1 MQDVLV
7 QLDSS
12 FDQRPVY
19 TLVAWL
25 RHRDA
30 QVTNGEPLA
39 IIQDGDT
46 RKVISAPCSGRIVA
60 IYADPGAPLLPR
72 SMIALIRPGL
82 PLAIPASSI
91 NSILIA
97 GALIAVI
104 VVIVPML
111 NGMTDSTATAV
122 LPTPVATTPATTW
135 WPFGA
140 SPQPSGI
147 TVPATET
154 PESDAD
160 PAQITPPDANPPIA
174 PEITPATED
183 TPVTEVPSVPP
194 QTEPLVKRVGNLIN
208 EMINLTNEIRPWI
221 QTNQLLNPQIYEQ
234 MISQRILRKR
244 KIKEQL
250 HTIASENN
258 KKPALTPMEQQLLNQ
273 LDEFIAPCAR
283 MYEEA
288 QIASESNTIIPD
300 LNEQYAQCNNGAN
313 NLVQSPSSP

>member
-19 TLVAWL
+19 ILVAWL

-30 QVTNGEPLA
+30 QVTIGEPLA

-82 PLAIPASSI
+82 PLAMPASSV
-91 NSILIA
+91 NNILIA
-97 GALIAVI
+97 VALIAVI

-111 NGMTDSTATAV
+111 NGVTDSTATAM
-122 LPTPVATTPATTW
+122 LPTPTTTTSATSW
-135 WPFGA
+135 WPFGDT
-140 SPQPSGI
+140 PQPSSI
-147 TVPATET
+147 AVPATAT
-154 PESDAD
+154 PGTDEN
-160 PAQITPPDANPPIA
+160 PAQVTPPDANPPVV
-174 PEITPATED
+174 PEITPATEA
-183 TPVTEVPSVPP
+183 TPATEVPSAPP
-194 QTEPLVKRVGNLIN
+194 QTEPLIKRISNLIN
-208 EMINLTNEIRPWI
+208 EMIYLTNEIRPWI

-234 MISQRILRKR
+234 MIRPRISRNQEIIDLLR
-244 KIKEQL
+244 
-250 HTIASENN
+250 TIANENSIN
-258 KKPALTPMEQQLLNQ
+258 PALTPMEQQLLIQ
-273 LDEFIAPCAR
+273 LDEFMAPCAK

-288 QIASESNTIIPD
+288 QLASESNTIVPD
-300 LNEQYAQCNNGAN
+300 LNEQYGQCNNGSS
-313 NLVQSPSSP
+313 NLVQYLSSP

>member
-19 TLVAWL
+19 ILVAWL

-30 QVTNGEPLA
+30 QVTIGEPLA

-82 PLAIPASSI
+82 PLAMQASSV
-91 NSILIA
+91 NSIFIA
-97 GALIAVI
+97 VALIAVI

-111 NGMTDSTATAV
+111 NGVADSTATAV
-122 LPTPVATTPATTW
+122 LPAPSATTAATSWWSFAETPQPSSIAVPATPTPATD
-135 WPFGA
+135 GD
-140 SPQPSGI
+140 S
-147 TVPATET
+147 
-154 PESDAD
+154 
-160 PAQITPPDANPPIA
+160 AQITPPDANPTVL
-174 PEITPATED
+174 PEITPATEA
-183 TPVTEVPSVPP
+183 TPVTEAPPIPP
-194 QTEPLVKRVGNLIN
+194 QTEPLVKRVGKLIN

-234 MISQRILRKR
+234 MISPRILRNR
-244 KIKEQL
+244 EIIEL
-250 HTIASENN
+250 LRTIASENSAN
-258 KKPALTPMEQQLLNQ
+258 PALTPMEQQLLNQ
-273 LDEFIAPCAR
+273 LDEFIAPCTR
-283 MYEEA
+283 MYEET
-288 QIASESNTIIPD
+288 QLASESNTIIPD
-300 LNEQYAQCNNGAN
+300 LNEQYGQCNNGAN
-313 NLVQSPSSP
+313 NLVQYLSIP